1 MTNKQRRILE
11 DAEISSEL
19 MHEVDHYL
27 KDVGAV
33 LSGTIH
39 EKENYL
45 TMLCNDIAE
54 FVDVNPS
61 ASINNIIGEF
71 GTPEKHA
78 DVFLE
83 NKMKDK
89 PETIF
94 EDGSY
99 VVDLIE
105 ASPILVRGS
114 VYTRTGSKTRTF
126 YDSDN
131 VVKWKFIVYG
141 TFEVNSGVSAKCTK
155 ATCNTE
161 IYDSNWKVISQSA
174 WPSGNQA
181 IGTATLKRY
190 LLGIPVRTEEVT
202 VTLTCDKNGTLS

>member
-61 ASINNIIGEF
+61 ASINNINYWRIRYAG
-71 GTPEKHA
+71 
-78 DVFLE
+78 
-83 NKMKDK
+83 
-89 PETIF
+89 
-94 EDGSY
+94 
-99 VVDLIE
+99 
-105 ASPILVRGS
+105 
-114 VYTRTGSKTRTF
+114 
-126 YDSDN
+126 
-131 VVKWKFIVYG
+131 
-141 TFEVNSGVSAKCTK
+141 K
-155 ATCNTE
+155 ACGCF
-161 IYDSNWKVISQSA
+161 SRK
-174 WPSGNQA
+174 
-181 IGTATLKRY
+181 
-190 LLGIPVRTEEVT
+190 
-202 VTLTCDKNGTLS
+202 

>member
-61 ASINNIIGEF
+61 ASINKYYWRIRYAG
-71 GTPEKHA
+71 
-78 DVFLE
+78 
-83 NKMKDK
+83 
-89 PETIF
+89 
-94 EDGSY
+94 
-99 VVDLIE
+99 
-105 ASPILVRGS
+105 
-114 VYTRTGSKTRTF
+114 
-126 YDSDN
+126 
-131 VVKWKFIVYG
+131 
-141 TFEVNSGVSAKCTK
+141 K
-155 ATCNTE
+155 ACGCF
-161 IYDSNWKVISQSA
+161 SRK
-174 WPSGNQA
+174 
-181 IGTATLKRY
+181 
-190 LLGIPVRTEEVT
+190 
-202 VTLTCDKNGTLS
+202 